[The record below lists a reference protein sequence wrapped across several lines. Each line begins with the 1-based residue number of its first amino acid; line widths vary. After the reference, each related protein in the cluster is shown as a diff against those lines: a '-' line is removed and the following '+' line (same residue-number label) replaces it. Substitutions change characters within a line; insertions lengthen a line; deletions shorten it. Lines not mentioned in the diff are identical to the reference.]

1 MHLVMLLAV
10 VLSATALASCSD
22 DNEETHAPVVTIG
35 QVMAG
40 TNIADVSYS
49 VADATTAVYKVIA
62 EGTALPTVDELLA
75 DADAK
80 PLDKSATTM

>member
-1 MHLVMLLAV
+1 MRKNLMHLVMLLAV

-40 TNIADVSYS
+40 TNIA
-49 VADATTAVYKVIA
+49 
-62 EGTALPTVDELLA
+62 E
-75 DADAK
+75 
-80 PLDKSATTM
+80 